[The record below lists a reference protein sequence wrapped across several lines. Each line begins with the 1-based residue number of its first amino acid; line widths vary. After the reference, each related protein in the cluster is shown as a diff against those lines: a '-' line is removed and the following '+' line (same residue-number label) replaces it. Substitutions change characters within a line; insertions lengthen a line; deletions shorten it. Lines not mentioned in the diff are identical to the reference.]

1 MDNDVNDLDGNGT
14 AGYDNN
20 DGDGTSGYDDNDG
33 VTVQQTTPMTTIA
46 TARRTM
52 TYGAMGDD
60 VGNHLAMVWRATM
73 TTLMAMARRA
83 AMTMMMA
90 TAHLSRC
97 KNFT

>member
-1 MDNDVNDLDGNGT
+1 MDNDVDELDGNGT

-20 DGDGTSGYDDNDG
+20 DGDYDDNDG

-60 VGNHLAMVWRATM
+60 VGNDLAMAWRATM
-73 TTLMAMARRA
+73 TTLMVMAQWA

>member
-1 MDNDVNDLDGNGT
+1 MDDLDGNGT
-14 AGYDNN
+14 AGYDND
-20 DGDGTSGYDDNDG
+20 DGNGASGYDDDDG
-33 VTVQQTTPMTTIA
+33 VAAQQTTMMTTIA
-46 TARRTM
+46 TAPRTI

-60 VGNHLAMVWRATM
+60 VGNDLAMVCRATM
-73 TTLMAMARRA
+73 TTLMVMARRA